1 MERRQNPYIKKLIYE
16 QLQTKRKLTYRTC
29 TIFRVFQANERQS
42 GHCLGA
48 TGKVAYVASV
58 SICFRSKE
66 EEQDSH
72 HQKNGT
78 RCKRGRGR
86 GRKEVSFCSFTRVI
100 FGALF
105 HARSSLFSPK
115 QHGNACHASYRSGEK
130 MTLFFF
136 LLFAPPLGR
145 TLSPAFARLN
155 IQKKKEQTNK
165 RQAHSKNVGTELELS
180 LIPFRFPV
188 CFTINI
194 ISLTHPPITKK
205 NAKIINI
212 MRPFYLYADKK
223 YKTSDITKK
232 EDIPELAEVLGLPE
246 TFTYSQGSMTNGI
259 EGPCIMLKRF
269 SYPCR
274 YSDLIPHFGHAVPV
288 MSMICNTVVDFVYNL
303 HGQRIT
309 EYNHNL
315 LDSAS
320 LQVYA
325 D

>member
-1 MERRQNPYIKKLIYE
+1 MERRQNLYIKKLIYE

-48 TGKVAYVASV
+48 TGKVAYVAGV

-66 EEQDSH
+66 EEQDFH

-86 GRKEVSFCSFTRVI
+86 GRKEVSFRSFTRVI

-194 ISLTHPPITKK
+194 ISLTHPPITQK
-205 NAKIINI
+205 NGKIINI

-223 YKTSDITKK
+223 YKTSDITTV
-232 EDIPELAEVLGLPE
+232 PL
-246 TFTYSQGSMTNGI
+246 NN
-259 EGPCIMLKRF
+259 CILSIAVQICFLNF
-269 SYPCR
+269 SF
-274 YSDLIPHFGHAVPV
+274 LFLHF
-288 MSMICNTVVDFVYNL
+288 DVYFL
-303 HGQRIT
+303 
-309 EYNHNL
+309 
-315 LDSAS
+315 
-320 LQVYA
+320 
-325 D
+325 